1 MRSAHQLAL
10 WTGVAAMLGNLVGL
24 KVLEIISDDDWLQ
37 LAAGVVFSILVGF
50 LAYSRERVNE
60 AKKDEERHDIG
71 PRVTSYQED
80 YDRDYPRVPGREPPP
95 Y

>member
-1 MRSAHQLAL
+1 
-10 WTGVAAMLGNLVGL
+10 MLGNLDGL
-24 KVLEIISDDDWLQ
+24 KVLDLVSDEDWIQ
-37 LAAGVVFSILVGF
+37 LLGSLVFSIVVGF

-60 AKKDEERHDIG
+60 AKKEEERHDIG